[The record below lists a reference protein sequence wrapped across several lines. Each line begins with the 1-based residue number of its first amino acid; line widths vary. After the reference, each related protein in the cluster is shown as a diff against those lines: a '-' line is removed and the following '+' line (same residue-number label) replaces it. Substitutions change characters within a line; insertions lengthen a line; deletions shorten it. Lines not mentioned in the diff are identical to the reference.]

1 MGGTMIVNGRL
12 RTLQLVSGVTLGF
25 FGIVMAQT
33 GPPSQQ
39 KWNNAPPP
47 KSSYSNDKGAPA
59 PRRDLSG
66 IWDGSAEGGTQAKGP
81 KEYPALLPD
90 HPQDE
95 IGGQPDESNILKQLP
110 YTPAGLAA
118 LKTHK
123 PGVGVRAVGP
133 GLVNDPVDFC
143 NPVGY
148 PRMQFFEFRVIEI
161 AQMSNRML
169 YLNQFHNAWRVIW
182 TDGRALPHLEDVSPR
197 WNGYSVGKWTDDY
210 TFEAETV
217 GMNEST
223 WLDNPGRPHSDA
235 LRVKEIFHRVSR
247 DRMELTVTV
256 TDSKM
261 YTRPWNALD
270 KFVLHRLPDDYD
282 VEEFICA
289 PAEVTD
295 YNNSLATPVSGP
307 TR

>member
-1 MGGTMIVNGRL
+1 MRMKGRFAMPQIVVCTIL
-12 RTLQLVSGVTLGF
+12 AVS
-25 FGIVMAQT
+25 GIVMAQT
-33 GPPSQQ
+33 RPASQQ
-39 KWNNAPPP
+39 KWNNAPPS
-47 KSSYSNDKGAPA
+47 KSAYSSDKGASA

-66 IWDGSAEGGTQAKGP
+66 IWDGSAEGGVQAKGP
-81 KEYPALLPD
+81 KEYSALMPG

-95 IGGQPDESNILKQLP
+95 IGGQADETNIIKQLP

-123 PGVGVRAVGP
+123 PGVGVRAVAP
-133 GLVNDPVDFC
+133 GLVNDPADFC

-148 PRMQFFEFRVIEI
+148 PRMQFFEFRVVEI
-161 AQMSNRML
+161 AQMSNRIL

-182 TDGRALPHLEDVSPR
+182 TDGRALPDLEDVSPR

-210 TFEAETV
+210 TFEIETV

-235 LRVKEIFHRVSR
+235 LRVKEVFHRLSR
-247 DRMELTVTV
+247 DLMELTVTIN
-256 TDSKM
+256 DPKM

-270 KFVLHRLPDDYD
+270 KFVLHRLPDDFD

-289 PAEVTD
+289 PSEVTD
-295 YNNSLATPVSGP
+295 YNNSLAAPVSGP
-307 TR
+307 KR

>member
-1 MGGTMIVNGRL
+1 MNIGRRFGL
-12 RTLQLVSGVTLGF
+12 FQPVLAALLVFSASGL
-25 FGIVMAQT
+25 AQT
-33 GPPSQQ
+33 TIENQG

-47 KSSYSNDKGAPA
+47 KSAYPTDRKVTPA

-66 IWDGSAEGGTQAKGP
+66 VWDGSAEGGVQPKGP

-95 IGGQPDESNILKQLP
+95 IGGQPDESNIIKQLP
-110 YTPAGLAA
+110 YTPLGLET

-133 GLVNDPVDFC
+133 ALVNDPADFC

-161 AQMSNRML
+161 AQMSNRIV
-169 YLNQFHNAWRVIW
+169 YLNQFHNSWRVIW
-182 TDGRALPHLEDVSPR
+182 TDGRALPTLADVSPR

-210 TFEAETV
+210 TFETETV
-217 GMNEST
+217 GMNETT
-223 WLDNPGRPHSDA
+223 WLDNPGRPHSDL
-235 LRVKEIFHRVSR
+235 LRVKEVFHRVDR
-247 DRMELTVTV
+247 DTLDLTVTI
-256 TDSKM
+256 DDPKM
-261 YTRPWNALD
+261 YTKPWVALD
-270 KFVLHRLPDDYD
+270 KLVLHRLPDDFD

-289 PAEVTD
+289 PSEITD
-295 YNNSLATPVSGP
+295 YNRFLGSPVSGSK
-307 TR
+307 